1 MRVSLGGARARSFEE
16 SCQNGLMQNVS
27 EAVSWCLSSQSC
39 KSLLINQAL
48 SLELASPPTAWEFIW

>member
-1 MRVSLGGARARSFEE
+1 MRVSLGGVGASFEE

-27 EAVSWCLSSQSC
+27 EAVSWYLSFQSC

-48 SLELASPPTAWEFIW
+48 SLELASPPTAFEFIW